1 MKDSLFLLQLFAPYK
16 RWLLAGLGTALL
28 TTFAT
33 ASLLA
38 LSGWFITSAA
48 IAGMLAPDGIAIA
61 FNFIQPAAEIRALA
75 IIRTVGRYGERLL
88 THEATFR
95 VLAEIRAWFFAK
107 LIPLSPARLGMKR
120 SADLL
125 TGITQDIDILDGI
138 YLRLLLPLLVALIGG
153 GFIVIFIATYSL
165 KISALVLLMLL
176 STLFLIPWFFNASG
190 KQGAKNIIEQTA
202 KFKVCQIELLQ
213 GMAELSHFNAYT
225 RFKNQLLT
233 VSEQMLITQ
242 ASNNKLSALSSAIVS
257 FITQITLL
265 ITLVLESILFQQEN
279 ISAAI
284 FVMLCFCVL
293 AVVDL
298 VLPLSSSSQLLTKTQ
313 SAIKRIVDI
322 TNLSPSIID
331 PTQPLVMPQEGTIQI
346 HNLSFRYS
354 DKSPWVLRSINL
366 TIPQG
371 SKIAIVGMSGEGK
384 TTFLQLLMRFYDPQQ
399 GCIKF
404 AGVDYKQLSSEQLMR
419 QFSLLSQQTQLFAT
433 TIKENLLIAKPNA
446 SNEELSQAIKMAGL
460 EKMIGGLSAGLNTWV
475 GENGVKISA
484 GEGRRLALARVYLKN
499 SPVLFLDEPTEGLDR
514 TTEEEV
520 LNILREI
527 AQNKT
532 VIMVTHREVGL
543 QLVDHVYTVV
553 ERTLVRNSRLHR
565 RLKYALP

>member
-1 MKDSLFLLQLFAPYK
+1 MKNSLFLLQLFAPYK
-16 RWLLAGLGTALL
+16 RWLLAGLTTALL
-28 TTFAT
+28 TTFAIL
-33 ASLLA
+33 SLLA

-48 IAGMLAPDGIAIA
+48 IAGILAPDGIAIT

-125 TGITQDIDILDGI
+125 TGITQDIDILDGV

-153 GFIVIFIATYSL
+153 GGIVIFIATYSL

-176 STLFLIPWFFNASG
+176 STLILIPWFFNASG
-190 KQGAKNIIEQTA
+190 KQGAKNIIKQTA
-202 KFKVCQIELLQ
+202 KFKVLQIELLQ
-213 GMAELSHFNAYT
+213 GMAELNHFNAYT

-242 ASNNKLSALSSAIVS
+242 TSNNKLSALSSAIVS

-265 ITLVLESILFQQEN
+265 ITLVLGSILFQQGN

-293 AVVDL
+293 AVVEL

-322 TNLSPSIID
+322 TNLSPSIIE
-331 PTQPLVMPQEGTIQI
+331 PAQSCVMPQEGTIQI

-354 DKSPWVLRSINL
+354 DKSPWVLRDINL

-384 TTFLQLLMRFYDPQQ
+384 TTLLQLLMRFYDPQQ
-399 GCIKF
+399 GHIKF
-404 AGVDYKQLSSEQLMR
+404 AGIDYKQLSSEQLMR
-419 QFSLLSQQTQLFAT
+419 QFSFLSQQTQLFAA

-446 SNEELSQAIKMAGL
+446 SDEELNQAIKMAGL
-460 EKMIGGLSAGLNTWV
+460 EKMMGGLSAGINTWV

-499 SPVLFLDEPTEGLDR
+499 SPVLFLDEPTEGLDKA
-514 TTEEEV
+514 TEEEV
-520 LNILREI
+520 LNILGGM

-532 VIMVTHREVGL
+532 VIMVTHRKAGL
-543 QLVDHVYTVV
+543 QLVNHIYTVA
-553 ERTLVRNSRLHR
+553 ERTLVCNSTLHI
-565 RLKYALP
+565 AG